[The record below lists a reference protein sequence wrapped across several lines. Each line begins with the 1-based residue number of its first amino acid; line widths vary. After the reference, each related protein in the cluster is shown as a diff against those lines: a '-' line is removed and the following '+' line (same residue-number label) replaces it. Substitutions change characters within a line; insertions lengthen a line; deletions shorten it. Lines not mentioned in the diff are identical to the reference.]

1 MTPDYDAALFA
12 AADRHMSRGSTATA
26 NVEMD
31 VERDGAVFLAEV
43 CVEEGTVSWADITHE
58 YVEDADGKM
67 QLVPVTRRR
76 DVTLT
81 DAELREAKERA
92 QQDAEDEAEERR
104 ERMAEA
110 RADRNGDW
118 R

>member
-1 MTPDYDAALFA
+1 MSAHSYDAALFT

-43 CVEEGTVSWADITHE
+43 CVEEGSVSWADITHK
-58 YVEDADGKM
+58 YVEDANGKM

-81 DAELREAKERA
+81 DAELREARERA
-92 QQDAEDEAEERR
+92 QQDAEDAAEERR
-104 ERMAEA
+104 ERAAEA
-110 RADRNGDW
+110 RADRLESW
-118 R
+118 

>member
-12 AADRHMSRGSTATA
+12 AADRHMSRGSNATA

-31 VERDGAVFLAEV
+31 VERDGAVFLTEV
-43 CVEEGTVSWADITHE
+43 SVEEGSVSWADITGE

-76 DVTLT
+76 DVALT
-81 DAELREAKERA
+81 DAELREAVERA
-92 QQDAEDEAEERR
+92 QQDADDAAEERR
-104 ERMAEA
+104 EREAEA
-110 RADRNGDW
+110 RADRLENW
-118 R
+118 